1 MKSPLSLKGRTAEI
15 LNVFKGGYGDLDKKM
30 RLSQ

>member
-15 LNVFKGGYGDLDKKM
+15 LNVFKGGYMVIWTRK
-30 RLSQ
+30 